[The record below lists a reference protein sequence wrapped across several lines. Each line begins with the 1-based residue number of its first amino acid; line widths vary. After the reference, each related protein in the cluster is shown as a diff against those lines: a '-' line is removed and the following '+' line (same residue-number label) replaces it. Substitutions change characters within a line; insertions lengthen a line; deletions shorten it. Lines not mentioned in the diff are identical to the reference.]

1 MGPGVPPYVLGARI
15 VSIMGMS
22 LSLSLGL
29 LFLIGGW
36 WLICGIAF
44 IAFLPS
50 LGLLVFV
57 ERYAQ
62 GAVLSTAEDKMI
74 DLDLT

>member
-1 MGPGVPPYVLGARI
+1 
-15 VSIMGMS
+15 MGMS

-36 WLICGIAF
+36 WLICGIAL

-62 GAVLSTAEDKMI
+62 QAGLSPVEDSTDR
-74 DLDLT
+74 DLP

>member
-44 IAFLPS
+44 MAFLPS

-62 GAVLSTAEDKMI
+62 QAGLSPAEGDTDN
-74 DLDLT
+74 DLP

>member
-44 IAFLPS
+44 MAFLPS

-62 GAVLSTAEDKMI
+62 QAGHSPVEDDTDS
-74 DLDLT
+74 DLP

>member
-62 GAVLSTAEDKMI
+62 QAGLSPADGDTDN
-74 DLDLT
+74 DLP

>member
-36 WLICGIAF
+36 WLICGIAL

-50 LGLLVFV
+50 LGVLVFV

-62 GAVLSTAEDKMI
+62 QAGLSPVEDSI
-74 DLDLT
+74 DRDLP

>member
-1 MGPGVPPYVLGARI
+1 MGPGGRPYVLGARI
-15 VSIMGMS
+15 ISILGMS

-44 IAFLPS
+44 AAFVPS
-50 LGLLVFV
+50 FGLLAIV

-62 GAVLSTAEDKMI
+62 RAGYSPA
-74 DLDLT
+74 LDENVDELT